1 MKNPEAMTVAEL
13 EGLGERVERLL
24 RERRLDEKVAEAL
37 PGRAKF
43 PRLDGERGWLESEKK
58 SCGSP
63 RCKKGC
69 NEGRPSHGPYWHH
82 FRPKLRGEGL
92 TSDHEGREL
101 RADLAE
107 AYGLPA
113 GLDAVDAHRYSRG
126 VRKAEILQA
135 NAEAPAPDAAPEA
148 DAESAPA

>member
-13 EGLGERVERLL
+13 EGLAAWVERLL
-24 RERRLDEKVAEAL
+24 RKRRMDEKVAEAL
-37 PGRAKF
+37 PGRAKL
-43 PRLDGERGWLESEKK
+43 PRLDGERGWLEAEKK
-58 SCGSP
+58 NCGSD
-63 RCKKGC
+63 RCRKGC
-69 NEGRPSHGPYWHH
+69 NEGRASHGPYWHH

-101 RADLAE
+101 RADLAA

-126 VRKAEILQA
+126 VRETEILQA
-135 NAEAPAPDAAPEA
+135 NAGDRDTNAAPA
-148 DAESAPA
+148 